1 MEELLLDFAGPAS
14 NVRVERFSRDCFIDG
29 GALAEVMTL
38 YENMHIDSPSDS
50 ILSNDLTENR
60 SQKLIIK
67 EVMNMPDLAVQALA
81 LTIRHLKEFGF
92 ERILCSGASIR
103 PFSSNTE
110 MTLSANALQQLEVL
124 KNNSDGSEIGS
135 LLQIMNRTL
144 TIFGSRLL
152 RHWVS
157 HPLCDQTLISARLH
171 AVSEIAQSMGS
182 CNSVKNL
189 VRVEE
194 DPDVAIVQPELA
206 YTLSLVLTT
215 LGRAPDIQRGITRIF
230 HCTATP
236 SEVINGFLLACFC
249 ISDFHYILFPN

>member
-1 MEELLLDFAGPAS
+1 MIP
-14 NVRVERFSRDCFIDG
+14 
-29 GALAEVMTL
+29 
-38 YENMHIDSPSDS
+38 Y
-50 ILSNDLTENR
+50 
-60 SQKLIIK
+60 
-67 EVMNMPDLAVQALA
+67 
-81 LTIRHLKEFGF
+81 
-92 ERILCSGASIR
+92 LCSTCEIYSV
-103 PFSSNTE
+103 PVFFYK
-110 MTLSANALQQLEVL
+110 LEVFFPPHTSFIFPSVLTADECLIYFQVL

-152 RHWVS
+152 RHWVWGASIPHTTIECWILNRPFFISQRRPLFNCCFCMIQVS

-189 VRVEE
+189 VHVEE

-249 ISDFHYILFPN
+249 ISHFHYILFPNWLSSSSLNFFPHMSFIWDRETERELIWVYKILLIT